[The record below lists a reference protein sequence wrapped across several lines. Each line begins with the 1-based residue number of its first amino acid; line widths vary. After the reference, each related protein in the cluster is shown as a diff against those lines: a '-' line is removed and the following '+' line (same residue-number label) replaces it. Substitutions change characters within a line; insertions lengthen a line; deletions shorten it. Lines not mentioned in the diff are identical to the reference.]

1 MNAANFGSGM
11 RVLVVDDQ
19 ASTVFALKR
28 VLMALGFDV
37 RTAFDGVSALRRAA
51 EFKPDAVL
59 LDLTL
64 PRLDGFA
71 VAERMREMVET
82 RDALLVALSGWSGED
97 VADRTRESGFDM
109 HLVKPVTA
117 EILLQALAATR

>member
-1 MNAANFGSGM
+1 MNSANFASGM

-37 RTAFDGVSALRRAA
+37 RTAFDGISALRRAV

-71 VAERMREMVET
+71 VAERMREMSET
-82 RDALLVALSGWSGED
+82 RDALLVALSGWSGD
-97 VADRTRESGFDM
+97 AVADRTRESGFDV

-117 EILLQALAATR
+117 EILLQALAVTR